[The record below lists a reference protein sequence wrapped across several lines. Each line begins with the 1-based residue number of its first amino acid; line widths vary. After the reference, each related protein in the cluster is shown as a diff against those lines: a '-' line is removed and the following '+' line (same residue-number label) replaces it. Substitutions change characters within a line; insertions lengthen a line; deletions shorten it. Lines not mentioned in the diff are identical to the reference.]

1 MFLKIIFFISFALI
15 TQLSAHDNKKKSL
28 KSHEHG
34 VGILNIVQ
42 EGNMLQF
49 EYEMPGYD
57 IVGFEY
63 KAEKK
68 EDIGKIKKAIKIL
81 SDHKNMIKPSGSA
94 ECENIESDAKVIYE
108 GKHSEFI
115 SKYKFDCKRIAD
127 LKIIYINHFS
137 KFQYSKKLNVKIVAN
152 NKKTAYVIN
161 KSKKIINV
169 KGFF

>member
-1 MFLKIIFFISFALI
+1 MMAHL
-15 TQLSAHDNKKKSL
+15 TAHDNKKKKSL

-42 EGNMLQF
+42 EKNILQF

-68 EDIGKIKKAIKIL
+68 EDVGKVKKAINIL

-94 ECENIESDAKVIYE
+94 ECKNIGNNAKVIYE

-115 SKYKFDCKRIAD
+115 SKYKFDCKNISE
-127 LKIIYINHFS
+127 LKIIYIKHFS
-137 KFQYSKKLNVKIVAN
+137 KFDYSKKLNVKIVAN
-152 NKKTAYVIN
+152 NKKSAYVIDR
-161 KSKKIINV
+161 SQKILNV